1 MDSKDK
7 ERLLSLYE
15 GRLEKYGY
23 DVKTVG
29 WGSVKD
35 QYSRFDML
43 LRGVDCNNKDIL
55 DLGCGLG
62 DFIGYLKQKNIKN
75 FTYTGIDLSEK
86 IIEKAKAKYQE
97 SSCNFFAKNVFNDEL
112 PKADIVIVSGMLTFN
127 IKGTKVNIG
136 KIMQKMFDSANEI
149 LTINFMSTYVDFEL
163 EKNLHFPPEEIFTH
177 AKKITKWVNIYH
189 DYPLYE
195 FTIQLKKAGIQ

>member
-1 MDSKDK
+1 VDSKDK

-15 GRLEKYGY
+15 DRLEKYGY

-62 DFIGYLKQKNIKN
+62 DFIGYLKQKKIKN
-75 FTYTGIDLSEK
+75 FTYTGIDLSDRF
-86 IIEKAKAKYQE
+86 IEKAKEKYQE
-97 SSCNFFAKNVFNDEL
+97 SSCNFFAKNVRGEI
-112 PKADIVIVSGMLTFN
+112 ASGGRYK
-127 IKGTKVNIG
+127 IKNTLNEETAIG
-136 KIMQKMFDSANEI
+136 F
-149 LTINFMSTYVDFEL
+149 TCFMDTVLRASSFE
-163 EKNLHFPPEEIFTH
+163 NLS
-177 AKKITKWVNIYH
+177 KKILLPFDT
-189 DYPLYE
+189 E
-195 FTIQLKKAGIQ
+195 ETIKKKLIKKNHL